1 MNTYAVI
8 IAGGIGT
15 RFWPLSREQ
24 RPKQFLPIISDKTMI
39 EETIQRISHLLSY
52 SRIYTIANQKQT
64 LTLKELLPQIP
75 SNNFLVEPQGK
86 NTAPCLLLA
95 TGHIYLK
102 DPESVIAV
110 LPADHLI
117 QDTSRFLKK
126 LEAAAHAADESQ
138 SLITFGIPPTY
149 PSTGYGYIQFSKK
162 NPLSFS
168 AEDFFKVQ
176 GFKEKPDQNTAQNF
190 LKSGTYFWNSGM
202 FLWKAKVFSENLKK
216 YAPEMFSFWKKML
229 EALKSNDSKRL
240 EDIFEQIPSI
250 SIDYALMEKTKDVLM
265 GKGDFGWSDVG
276 SWSSLLEI
284 WEKDLSQNALKGEC
298 ITIDTQN
305 CLVHNPDKL
314 TALIGLKDLV
324 IVNTEDALL
333 ICKKDMDQK
342 VKQVVTALQKKGQ
355 KKYL

>member
-1 MNTYAVI
+1 MNICAVI

-15 RFWPLSREQ
+15 RFWPLSRKQ

-39 EETIQRISHLLSY
+39 EETIQRILPLLSY
-52 SRIYTIANQKQT
+52 SNIYTVANQKQT
-64 LTLKELLPQIP
+64 HTLRELLPKIP

-95 TGHIYLK
+95 TAHLYLK

-117 QDTSRFLKK
+117 KDASYFLKK
-126 LEAAAHAADESQ
+126 LKAAANAADKSQ
-138 SLITFGIPPTY
+138 SLITFGIPPTH

-168 AEDFFKVQ
+168 GEDFFRVQ
-176 GFKEKPDQNTAQNF
+176 EFKEKPDQNTARSF
-190 LKSGTYFWNSGM
+190 LKTGAYFWNSGM
-202 FLWKAKVFSENLKK
+202 FLWKAKVFSENIRK
-216 YAPEMFSFWKKML
+216 YAPEMFSHWEKIL
-229 EALKSNDSKRL
+229 EALKSNDQNGL
-240 EDIFEQIPSI
+240 NAIFDEIPSI
-250 SIDYALMEKTKDVLM
+250 SIDYALMEKTKNVLM

-284 WEKDLSQNALKGEC
+284 WEKDPNHNALRGEC
-298 ITIDTQN
+298 ITIDTKN
-305 CLVHNPDKL
+305 CLVHSPDKL

-324 IVNTEDALL
+324 IVNTDDALL
-333 ICKKDMDQK
+333 ICKKDTDQK
-342 VKQVVTALQKKGQ
+342 VKQVVSTLQKKGG